1 MQAVLLSILL
11 ALWNNKLEKK
21 ITKFQCLGKYLKFL
35 WGFHLKPLTVV
46 CNSFD
51 LLLKL
56 KLKGLKQAHLFIM
69 VKESA
74 LNSAYGNILKQRISQ
89 FQWRNIQIFFPIF
102 LMLINI

>member
-11 ALWNNKLEKK
+11 SLWNNKLLKK
-21 ITKFQCLGKYLKFL
+21 ITKFQCFGKYLKFL

-56 KLKGLKQAHLFIM
+56 KLKWLKQAHLFIM
-69 VKESA
+69 VRESVMN
-74 LNSAYGNILKQRISQ
+74 LTYGYILKHRISQ
-89 FQWRNIQIFFPIF
+89 FQLTYIHISFNL
-102 LMLINI
+102 LMLANV